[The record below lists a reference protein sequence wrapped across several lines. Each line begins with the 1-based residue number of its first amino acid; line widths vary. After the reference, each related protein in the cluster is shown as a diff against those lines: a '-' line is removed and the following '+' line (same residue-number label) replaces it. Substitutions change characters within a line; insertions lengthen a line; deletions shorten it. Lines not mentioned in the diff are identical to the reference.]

1 MKQWCVVNAGD
12 QCYGVNVERVLEVVR
27 DTTVERVPG
36 APQGVRG
43 LVNLR
48 GQLVVALDVA
58 HLVEDREQ
66 PTERGGVAVAVV
78 VSHMG
83 ESLALCV
90 DRVQDVRDVEE
101 VETVPPPSGSGGLEK
116 VSNAVAIDGEQIIAE
131 LDIERLVA
139 RVGRQR

>member
-1 MKQWCVVNAGD
+1 MKQWCVVNAGS
-12 QCYGVNVERVLEVVR
+12 QCYGVSVDRVLEVVR

-36 APQGVRG
+36 SPNGVRG

-58 HLVEDREQ
+58 HLAEDGARE
-66 PTERGGVAVAVV
+66 TERGGVAVAVV

-101 VETVPPPSGSGGLEK
+101 SETVPPPSGSGGLEK
-116 VSNAVAIDGEQIIAE
+116 VSHAVAIDGENIIAE
-131 LDIERLVA
+131 LDIERLVG
-139 RVGRQR
+139 RVGRTS